1 MAEVSTVAIGV
12 FKLLNIG
19 NSEYPVKTFIFMFC
33 IIFFQVEEEPESNN
47 PDQAIRVKF
56 MRRTPGGLYVWPE
69 PADVGDQPV
78 TDIICPVDPPT
89 VHNKRIQFKFD
100 DVAFKQIK
108 DHMSNVK
115 SIKFI

>member
-1 MAEVSTVAIGV
+1 MAEVSTVVIGV
-12 FKLLNIG
+12 FKVLNIG
-19 NSEYPVKTFIFMFC
+19 NSVFHPHVLHY
-33 IIFFQVEEEPESNN
+33 FQVEEEPETNN

-89 VHNKRIQFKFD
+89 VHNKRLQFKFD
-100 DVAFKQIK
+100 AAAFKQIK
-108 DHMSNVK
+108 DHMSDIK